1 VTCRS
6 ILYGTEILPAIL
18 RAFREQYPDVE
29 LTLTEAM
36 TAGPASV

>member
-1 VTCRS
+1 MERKSCRPS
-6 ILYGTEILPAIL
+6 C
-18 RAFREQYPDVE
+18 AFREQYPDVE